1 MHFWACTCMWQVA
14 GEREWKHE
22 LPLNETHSRAGSA
35 SELSR
40 GRKETE
46 LITITIRGV
55 AVSELNTKDPDN
67 TEPSSKLEAQ
77 AFLYSMFLNDLM
89 LSIVF
94 VLASVRVH

>member
-1 MHFWACTCMWQVA
+1 
-14 GEREWKHE
+14 
-22 LPLNETHSRAGSA
+22 
-35 SELSR
+35 
-40 GRKETE
+40 

-55 AVSELNTKDPDN
+55 AVSELNTNDPVN